1 MSSPDA
7 APGAAEPAAG
17 LSATDVR
24 ARLEFLESTGHGL
37 LESGLTSGQTEH
49 ALSRYGIDLGVEA
62 LSISAFGRMLILEA
76 ATNDGDTVSTSGAA
90 RTLEAIDCTRS
101 RELTRLA
108 ERTAHT
114 EVARMPGR
122 EAREQ
127 LTVAKRVADR
137 LRLTATPWWIVALGT
152 TMLAFFISMQV
163 GVSWEAWVTAAL
175 VQAAASVVGVGTA
188 AARMPKLF
196 AVAVQSTAA
205 GALATMLVQW
215 DFVDPVGAAAAI
227 AVNWLLLLPLP
238 QVIGAV
244 TDAIDGDHLSAGT
257 RVANVAVAA
266 VGIVIG
272 GTLTFALG
280 EALGMEHPR
289 LDALP
294 TMPWYLILVFS
305 ALGAIAN
312 SFANGGRLNLVAPAA
327 FLGVATGA
335 TNQLLLSSGLP
346 AVWATALAATVLGLL
361 SARIAVR
368 TGYPSQVL
376 ALMGVTGALLPG
388 IPVFFGILQQM
399 GEGSGLASFGTAG
412 LMSLA
417 IGIGVALG
425 GYLSRLVSWERT
437 AAAGSEET

>member
-1 MSSPDA
+1 MSPPEA
-7 APGAAEPAAG
+7 VPGAPEPKVG

-49 ALSRYGIDLGVEA
+49 ALSGYGIDLGVEA

-76 ATNDGDTVSTSGAA
+76 ATRDGDTVSSSGAA
-90 RTLEAIDCTRS
+90 RTLDAIDCTRS
-101 RELTRLA
+101 RELSRLA
-108 ERTAHT
+108 ERTARAGL
-114 EVARMPGR
+114 ARMPGHD
-122 EAREQ
+122 ARAQ
-127 LTVAKRVADR
+127 LANAKRVADR

-163 GVSWEAWVTAAL
+163 GVSWRAWVTAAL
-175 VQAAASVVGVGTA
+175 IQAAASVIGVGTA
-188 AARMPKLF
+188 AVRMPKLF

-257 RVANVAVAA
+257 RVANVAVVA

-272 GTLTFALG
+272 GALTFALG
-280 EALGMEHPR
+280 EALGMAHPR

-294 TMPWYLILVFS
+294 TFPWYLVLVFS

-312 SFANGGRLNLVAPAA
+312 SFSNGGRLTLVAPAA
-327 FLGVATGA
+327 FLGIATGA
-335 TNQLLLSSGLP
+335 TNQLLLAVGLP

-361 SARIAVR
+361 SARIAIR

-388 IPVFFGILQQM
+388 IPVFFGILQLM

-437 AAAGSEET
+437 SAQGSEEV